1 MKDRETISLSTVL
14 GGIAVIGA
22 VVGIVALVAPL
33 AYQQGAAELRAE
45 RGWAATPQATR
56 DVQATQAARIASYAW
71 IDKQRGVV
79 AVPIERAMELVAAE
93 SASPAGGGR

>member
-1 MKDRETISLSTVL
+1 MKDHDTISLATVL

-22 VVGIVALVAPL
+22 VAAVVALVAPL
-33 AYQQGAAELRAE
+33 AYHREADRLRAD
-45 RGWAATPQATR
+45 RGWTSTPQATR
-56 DVQATQAARIASYAW
+56 DVQASQAARIAHYAW

-93 SASPAGGGR
+93 HARANGGGR